1 MSDQDRTGYRNIF
14 LESNLRNMTTR
25 ELIKHCEDSDN
36 KLVAELAARLE
47 LCLDFAIK
55 QVGL

>member
-1 MSDQDRTGYRNIF
+1 MNPNAYNSLVETNI
-14 LESNLRNMTTR
+14 RNMTTR

-36 KLVAELAARLE
+36 RLVAELAHRLE
-47 LCLDFAIK
+47 LCLDFATK